1 MKRVRI
7 PPHRN
12 CLFQTSPARYHTTKD
27 PEQNSQFAT
36 PRKVKDQRV
45 PPHEPPGSTPAALMA
60 AAASGEI
67 RNFND
72 TLLAS
77 GSRAVTTIPANDLV
91 KPKAKWKDRKDDE

>member
-1 MKRVRI
+1 
-7 PPHRN
+7 
-12 CLFQTSPARYHTTKD
+12 LSSSQFD
-27 PEQNSQFAT
+27 PVQNSQFAT
-36 PRKVKDQRV
+36 PRNVKDQRV
-45 PPHEPPGSTPAALMA
+45 PPHEPPGSMPAALMA